1 MSDLKFDETR
11 VYLLEQ
17 RKPYHLMSEKYEKIC
32 KYLNCVEEVLIL
44 VSTVTGRVSA
54 SEFVLLVCVPV
65 GFTSSAVGIKICAI
79 TAIIVS
85 ISQL

>member
-1 MSDLKFDETR
+1 MSNLKFDETR

-17 RKPYHLMSEKYEKIC
+17 IKLYHLMIEKYEKIC

-54 SEFVLLVCVPV
+54 SEFALLVCVPV

-79 TAIIVS
+79 TVIIVS

>member
-1 MSDLKFDETR
+1 MSDLKIDETR

-54 SEFVLLVCVPV
+54 SEFVLLVR
-65 GFTSSAVGIKICAI
+65 
-79 TAIIVS
+79 
-85 ISQL
+85 Q

>member
-1 MSDLKFDETR
+1 MSNLKFDETR

-17 RKPYHLMSEKYEKIC
+17 IKPYDLMSEKYEKIC
-32 KYLNCVEEVLIL
+32 KYLNCVEKVLIL
-44 VSTVTGRVSA
+44 VSTVTGRVST
-54 SEFVLLVCVPV
+54 SEFASSVCFPV
-65 GFTSSAVGIKICAI
+65 GFTSSAVGIKICVV